1 MSDWGR
7 RLSYWRRLL
16 FRVYLIWYSLT
27 DLCMRSTANR
37 TMFKKLPYYNGRQQ
51 MVSPQKHR
59 SSWRS
64 EQASYARRGDGLAK
78 VLVLILQCAIVNLA
92 FSTGSTLPWLTQL
105 YRGTRRRRD
114 VWHRQQQL
122 DRDEHC
128 GGKLSTWRQLGG
140 EVEGYLSS
148 CHTQASYLPLMDGEY
163 KSPKKSMEDNNDA
176 IGRP

>member
-7 RLSYWRRLL
+7 RLSYWWRLL
-16 FRVYLIWYSLT
+16 FRIYLVWYSFT

-78 VLVLILQCAIVNLA
+78 ALVLYCNSLQCAIVNLVLG
-92 FSTGSTLPWLTQL
+92 TGSTSSWLTQGNKEEK
-105 YRGTRRRRD
+105 RCSAQAAAAWQRRTLWRETLHLETTWWWGGRLFE
-114 VWHRQQQL
+114 QL
-122 DRDEHC
+122 SYPSV
-128 GGKLSTWRQLGG
+128 LSAPYGWW
-140 EVEGYLSS
+140 
-148 CHTQASYLPLMDGEY
+148 
-163 KSPKKSMEDNNDA
+163 
-176 IGRP
+176 I